1 VDTFKKKI
9 NSFQKSVF
17 EKSFSNAFD
26 KGEVFHFNEQDP
38 TPHPREKWCTRG
50 YWGLGHVM
58 ECAPMPIFTPS
69 TGPTQTRPQR
79 QQAQKQIQM
88 GWNPYKHTQVCGA
101 RMIVVDSAPITVP
114 APVVPRASA
123 LNQGIPVPSAL
134 IPAPVVPRASALNQG
149 IPASVNLAQAVI
161 SWVNQQVQGPAL
173 VAAPVSTLV
182 VVPVPAIQGPVVAS
196 VPARPTQMNLDDF
209 PEFLA
214 LCDQDLD
221 QGPVV
226 ASVPA
231 RPTQMNLDDFPEF
244 LALCDQ
250 DLDQGPV
257 VASVPARPTQMNLDD
272 FPEFL
277 ALCDQDLD
285 QGRKHRNK
293 SISAPVAPDLKEP
306 NNLAVRPDPKNTIV
320 AKMKLEELSEK
331 KMIQAP
337 ALAIMAP
344 ALTSVGHVIA
354 DLPEPI
360 TPVKKGEDQMGQRIL
375 HGNND
380 DQSHGG
386 TPERGINVALN
397 IEWDNNFNEW
407 GQEKTP
413 LKKKRNYRDFS
424 IVEEDQRG
432 SQSPTKEWEEEQSG
446 GQSPEKECEGS
457 PVKRKLSQG
466 NPRESV
472 RNLNFDLI
480 SVEMAQEEPIL
491 IDADLVMSEAAYQ
504 VVSEA
509 EVSNKKGSDGS
520 DFMCF
525 KIMNKEKSKRTG
537 EFETQGKTTDQSYV
551 FLKIEDTKVYNRKN
565 NNNLENVLNIFHN
578 GEPGFFNNCK
588 KTLYNCLNNIM
599 GKDTFDPYGAR
610 TVGALLHMIKAD
622 CNLYDVNKEKFT
634 FTKDEKKWRLEYA
647 SNPPLFE
654 ISTPTP
660 HRVDHSLTKE
670 REQKIIATIEN
681 RDSIVCQKLPIGI
694 MPADARI
701 SPAQPYGDPDGESL
715 LGGKDVAVQPY
726 SDSSSEVITGGK
738 ATNRRDAPVNSGEI
752 EEEIPDR
759 RASDWDHRIIF

>member
-1 VDTFKKKI
+1 MIKTFRVLVTLLLFTLFPCNTRELNQSKIPKCTISDSWAFPGPPFNSLSVAFAKSVDTFKKKI

-182 VVPVPAIQGPVVAS
+182 VVPVPAI
-196 VPARPTQMNLDDF
+196 
-209 PEFLA
+209 
-214 LCDQDLD
+214 
-221 QGPVV
+221 
-226 ASVPA
+226 
-231 RPTQMNLDDFPEF
+231 
-244 LALCDQ
+244 
-250 DLDQGPV
+250 QGPV